1 MCTEFYNVYILL
13 CSRLWVHLP
22 YFLHGESA
30 TTVPSTTRPQW
41 VASFSEVFS
50 QHYAGL
56 YAVSV
61 NSVSVFILF
70 QSTLFQWALTIS
82 VFMLFQSTLRQS
94 LCCFSQLC
102 VSLYVVSVNSM
113 SGFMLF
119 RSALCQSLCCFSQL
133 CHLLCCFSQ
142 LCVSLLCCFS
152 QLWQCE
158 LYVGSVNSVSGFM
171 LWWYLCGLFCSFA
184 NVVLVIWN
192 QVTLCFAA
200 KRPPLGTD
208 LSKGGG
214 TVYEGFVRVRTI
226 CVSSCMWFVV
236 SNSTAFHQQS

>member
-1 MCTEFYNVYILL
+1 M
-13 CSRLWVHLP
+13 P
-22 YFLHGESA
+22 
-30 TTVPSTTRPQW
+30 
-41 VASFSEVFS
+41 VFM
-50 QHYAGL
+50 
-56 YAVSV
+56 
-61 NSVSVFILF
+61 LF
-70 QSTLFQWALTIS
+70 QSTLCQSLYCFSQHCFSELWLYQSLCCFNQLWDSLYVVLVNSVS
-82 VFMLFQSTLRQS
+82 VFMLFQSTLCQA
-94 LCCFSQLC
+94 LCCFGQLY
-102 VSLYVVSVNSM
+102 VSLYVVSVS
-113 SGFMLF
+113 SVTYYAVL
-119 RSALCQSLCCFSQL
+119 
-133 CHLLCCFSQ
+133 
-142 LCVSLLCCFS
+142 VSSVSVFCFS